1 MNEGTQLPIPDA
13 LNAASPSSQE
23 LDEIWASNTVV
34 PESITGCVHDLI
46 TDVAQ
51 RQPDAL
57 AVCAWDGDFTYAQLS
72 TLSDHVAHH
81 LCAMGNPP
89 SSPVALLF
97 PKSRWTCV
105 AMLGI
110 IKAGCAAIALD
121 STHPDARLRSII
133 RHAQPK
139 AMICCPST
147 RERVSILC
155 DSPIIQLDD
164 TLLETV
170 GTIKQQTPDLPVVS
184 PKDLVYISFTS

>member
-1 MNEGTQLPIPDA
+1 MNEDSGLPMPDA
-13 LNAASPSSQE
+13 PDAASPSSQE
-23 LDEIWASNTVV
+23 LDEIWAKNTVV

-46 TDVAQ
+46 TEVAQ

-72 TLSDHVAHH
+72 TLSDHVAHY
-81 LCAMGNPP
+81 LCEMGNPP
-89 SSPVALLF
+89 RSSVTILF

-133 RHAQPK
+133 KHAQPK
-139 AMICCPST
+139 TMICGVAT
-147 RERVSILC
+147 RDRVSSLC
-155 DSPIIQLDD
+155 DSSILQLDD
-164 TLLETV
+164 NMLEIA
-170 GTIKQQTPDLPVVS
+170 GTIQHHNLDLPMVS
-184 PKDLVYISFTS
+184 PEDTVYISFTS